1 MFNRQRKTKGF
12 YPGSSGSPF
21 QLDIPNWIPN
31 NEILNEPTVLACL
44 RLITGSITS
53 MPVTAKTRSGD
64 YFNRYSKAPIPPEL
78 KLVLIKPNDNET
90 IIQFLSK
97 VVGQLVLHNECFI
110 QVRKGGFGTTGTIKS
125 FECLE
130 HGQVQRV
137 KDTSGKWK
145 YYGTDN
151 SNQPIIES
159 EIHYLT
165 TTRVSFET
173 LSNLDRARQVI
184 ELANNSINH
193 AKEYY
198 STAPRNS
205 GWFTSEQQLDDEQYN
220 RLKEQINIQ
229 AQQTGYGLIEGVTY
243 SQNSYSFK
251 DAMSAETRK
260 QTTMD
265 ICSIMGVHPALLG
278 LDWAAGNSLDEIRS
292 VFLST
297 TVNPIVLAIEEF
309 YNNLLL
315 DKGIEVD
322 LDESGLLNASYIER
336 SKLAMEQYK
345 LGLLSKNEA
354 RVDLPEL
361 KEGGDQFVVD
371 SNNLTMGTLNNTNNE

>member
-1 MFNRQRKTKGF
+1 MFNRPRKTKGF
-12 YPGSSGSPF
+12 YPSSSGSPF

-44 RLITGSITS
+44 RLICGSITS

-64 YFNRYSKAPIPPEL
+64 YYNRYSKDPIPQEL
-78 KLVLIKPNDNET
+78 KLILIKPNDNET
-90 IIQFLSK
+90 IIQFLSN
-97 VVGQLVLHNECFI
+97 VVGQLVLYNECFI
-110 QVRKGGFGTTGTIKS
+110 QVRRGGFGTTGTIQS
-125 FECLE
+125 FECIE

-151 SNQPIIES
+151 SNQSVIDS
-159 EIHYLT
+159 QIHYLT
-165 TTRVSFET
+165 TTRFGFET
-173 LSNLDRARQVI
+173 LSNLEKARAVI

-220 RLKEQINIQ
+220 RLKEQINNQ

-278 LDWAAGNSLDEIRS
+278 LDWASGSSLDEIRS

-309 YNNLLL
+309 YNNLLI

-336 SKLAMEQYK
+336 SRLAMEQYK

-361 KEGGDQFVVD
+361 KEGGDQFVVE
-371 SNNLTMGTLNNTNNE
+371 SNNLTMGSLNNNNE